1 MPAVVILHG
10 AAGVLSSCGPLY
22 ARQLAGMGVAGVVV
36 EMFGARRDLGTGF
49 VERLLN
55 ITEAAFLADAVAT
68 LA

>member
-36 EMFGARRDLGTGF
+36 EMFGAPETSAPVSSSGC
-49 VERLLN
+49 
-55 ITEAAFLADAVAT
+55 
-68 LA
+68 